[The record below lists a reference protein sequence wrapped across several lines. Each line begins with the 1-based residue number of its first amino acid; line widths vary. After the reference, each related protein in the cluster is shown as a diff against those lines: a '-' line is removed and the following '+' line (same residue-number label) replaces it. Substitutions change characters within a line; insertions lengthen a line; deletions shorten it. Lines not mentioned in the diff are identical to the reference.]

1 MKVMLINPY
10 FRTHTITPPLGLVY
24 LASSLRSAGQ
34 EVTILDCLAKEI
46 DPEKIERE
54 VQKQNPDIVG
64 ITAMTTCY
72 SEALRYVEKTKELG
86 VLTML
91 GGPHVSARPTES
103 LRESKADFVVYGEG
117 ERSIVELVNAI
128 ESKSG
133 FSSICGI
140 GYKNQGEIVINPGRD
155 LIEDLNT
162 IPMPAW
168 DLMPPK
174 EYPPAPHGAVVK
186 RFPVAPIVTTRG
198 CPFNC
203 AFCASKCIWQHKL
216 RFRSAKNLVDEIE
229 LLVNEYSVREL
240 HFEDDNFT
248 ANREHALSICNEIV
262 KRKLDITWACP
273 NGVRIDEL
281 DQELLIRMKE
291 SGCYLL
297 AFGIESGS
305 QKILDGVNKKL
316 DINMVQEVIR
326 MVKDVGITTWGFFI
340 IGLPGETK
348 ETARETIEFAKKMPL
363 DRAQFCMF
371 TPLPGSDAYDEW
383 VRREKIEDFEWENF
397 NFYSVV
403 CESDSLQ
410 KKDLAELQRKAFREF
425 YFRPKILFNL
435 VKNIKPQQI
444 RWILRRMLAY
454 KYFG

>member
-1 MKVMLINPY
+1 
-10 FRTHTITPPLGLVY
+10 
-24 LASSLRSAGQ
+24 
-34 EVTILDCLAKEI
+34 
-46 DPEKIERE
+46 
-54 VQKQNPDIVG
+54 
-64 ITAMTTCY
+64 
-72 SEALRYVEKTKELG
+72 
-86 VLTML
+86 
-91 GGPHVSARPTES
+91 
-103 LRESKADFVVYGEG
+103 
-117 ERSIVELVNAI
+117 
-128 ESKSG
+128 
-133 FSSICGI
+133 
-140 GYKNQGEIVINPGRD
+140 
-155 LIEDLNT
+155 
-162 IPMPAW
+162 MPAW

-203 AFCASKCIWQHKL
+203 AFCASKCIWHRKL

-229 LLVNEYSVREL
+229 LLVNEYGVREL

-248 ANREHALSICNEIV
+248 ANREHALSICNEIT

-281 DQELLIRMKE
+281 DQELLIRMRE

-297 AFGIESGS
+297 AFGLESGS
-305 QKILDGVNKKL
+305 QMILDGVNKKL

-348 ETARETIEFAKKMPL
+348 QTARETIEFAKRMPL

-383 VRREKIEDFEWENF
+383 VKREKIEDFEWEKF

-403 CESDSLQ
+403 YESDSLQ

-444 RWILRRMLAY
+444 RWLLRRMLAY
-454 KYFG
+454 KYFR